1 MRSLYLVGP
10 AVDVLVMGGGSFAL
24 YVACRLFEGG
34 AGGAAMGSAWD
45 AVAAL
50 VAALNGAHF
59 AATSY
64 RLYRSP
70 EAMRQFPLT
79 AALVP
84 VVVLAGVAAS
94 FRWPLLIAPYFI
106 KLFLLWSPY
115 HYSGQTIGL
124 SALYARRAGATLEP
138 AERKALDGFV
148 FGTFLASVA
157 RAEVQLNRFDY
168 LGIAYPSFGLPHWT
182 ATACMTFMV
191 LSGLAFLAL
200 AARRP
205 ARLPWIVFVAP
216 AAQFVWFILGPRS
229 ALFYPLVP
237 LFHGAQYLFVSW
249 FLHLQERRLEGATS
263 TATESVRWG
272 AWSLAGYVV
281 LFLALPKILSAATG
295 VTFLF
300 ATAVF
305 TGGVQLHHFFVD
317 GVIWRLRTP
326 RLSKTMT
333 ATLSLALALFL
344 ASNAQAAPALRPE
357 RVVLRTD
364 AGDLVIALYAGA
376 PRHADKLTGL
386 FRSGAYDGATV
397 AKLDPTRF
405 IAFSSAPGAKT
416 ARLPV
421 ESGGPHRAGVVAMA
435 HQPGDPDTGETA
447 FVILFADIPSMD
459 GRFSAVGEVVGGRDV
474 FEALKSATTDGD
486 SRPARPLT
494 IRGTDVLSRSAF
506 ETASLGGPNLAA
518 LGRDEATNRRRLL
531 LAVGLIL
538 FTAGLALWLKG
549 SAAWSSAGLLVCLA
563 GYLSSFAALCDLSAS
578 NPWLSVSLF
587 AATFAVFRLMGRFER

>member
-10 AVDVLVMGGGSFAL
+10 AVDVLVMGGASLAL

-34 AGGAAMGSAWD
+34 AGGAAMGSAWE

-138 AERKALDGFV
+138 AERTALDGFV

-168 LGIAYPSFGLPHWT
+168 LGVAYPSFGLPQWV
-182 ATACMTFMV
+182 ATACLTFMA
-191 LSGLAFLAL
+191 LSGVAFLAL
-200 AARRP
+200 AARRRP
-205 ARLPWIVFVAP
+205 RLPWIVFVAP
-216 AAQFVWFILGPRS
+216 AAQFVWFVLGPRS
-229 ALFYPLVP
+229 DLFYPLVP

-263 TATESVRWG
+263 TATESFRWG

-281 LFLALPKILSAATG
+281 LFLALPKILSLATG

-326 RLSKTMT
+326 RLSKAMT
-333 ATLSLALALFL
+333 ATLSLALAFFL
-344 ASNAQAAPALRPE
+344 AANAHAAPALRPE

-364 AGDLVIALYAGA
+364 AGDLVLALYAGA

-386 FRSGAYDGATV
+386 FRARAYDGATV
-397 AKLDPTRF
+397 TKLDPTRF
-405 IAFSSAPGAKT
+405 VAFSSAPGAKT

-435 HQPGDPDTGETA
+435 HQPGDPDAGETA

-459 GRFSAVGEVVGGRDV
+459 GRFSAVGEIVAGRDV
-474 FEALKSATTDGD
+474 FEALKTATTDGD

-494 IRGTDVLSRSAF
+494 IQGTDVLSRDAF
-506 ETASLGGPNLAA
+506 EKASLRGPDLAA
-518 LGRDEATNRRRLL
+518 IGRDEASTQRRFLIVLGVLL
-531 LAVGLIL
+531 IAAGLVLWVKGTPAWSSTGLLLSLAGYFSGFAALADLSASKPWLAVGL
-538 FTAGLALWLKG
+538 
-549 SAAWSSAGLLVCLA
+549 
-563 GYLSSFAALCDLSAS
+563 
-578 NPWLSVSLF
+578 F
-587 AATFAVFRLMGRFER
+587 AATVGVFRLMGRFER